1 MTKAEQVMEDVA
13 VKNLVAKNAI
23 AELIH
28 TYPRGLDRLD
38 RDVLLS
44 IGHATA
50 TVEFSTLFKGT
61 WVGYVDWLMKAH
73 HSMLFNNHRIS
84 NMLIHVDGDRAA
96 SEATSTA
103 TLLAKREDGAIEDRL
118 VYSRYLDR
126 WRCDEGHWS
135 LSHRLT
141 VRDFRRVRIISAD
154 ELESYQFTNAG
165 DVGRKDPSYKLFSEI
180 R

>member
-1 MTKAEQVMEDVA
+1 MSQNSVDV
-13 VKNLVAKNAI
+13 LLAKNAI

-38 RDVLLS
+38 RDILLS
-44 IGHATA
+44 IGHPTA
-50 TVEFSTLFKGT
+50 TVEFATLFKGT
-61 WVGYVDWLMKAH
+61 WTGYVDWLMKAH

-84 NMLIHVDGDRAA
+84 NMLIRIDGEHGA
-96 SEATSTA
+96 SETTSTA
-103 TLLAKREDGAIEDRL
+103 TLIAKRDDGKIEDRL

-126 WRCDEGHWS
+126 WRRDEGKWS

-141 VRDFRRVRIISAD
+141 VRDFRRVNVITEAD
-154 ELESYQFTNAG
+154 LKAYQFVNASE
-165 DVGRKDPSYKLFSEI
+165 VGRADPSYALLPVN